1 MGLNNF
7 GIRVY
12 GQQGFKGKDMR
23 WRFEYPLLRLMGPLE
38 MLEKLSMFNIGL
50 TQVGSFQPFLIRRK
64 VVGTLEL
71 STHETVGHTG
81 YAFRWILGCNGV
93 NDFEFRCSQIKS
105 LEEFVCMLYA
115 RFC

>member
-50 TQVGSFQPFLIRRK
+50 TQVGIFQPFLIRRN

-71 STHETVGHTG
+71 STHETVGHNG
-81 YAFRWILGCNGV
+81 YAFRWIQGCHGV
-93 NDFEFRCSQIKS
+93 NDLEFRRSQIKS
-105 LEEFVCMLYA
+105 LEEPIRIPYV
-115 RFC
+115 